1 MKTILTMRQ
10 LCTSRTV
17 THAVTGT
24 VLLHPR
30 FD

>member
-1 MKTILTMRQ
+1 MKSILTMRQ
-10 LCTSRTV
+10 LCTSRTA
-17 THAVTGT
+17 TPAVTGT

>member
-1 MKTILTMRQ
+1 MKHAHAMRQ

-17 THAVTGT
+17 TPAVTGN

>member
-10 LCTSRTV
+10 LCTS
-17 THAVTGT
+17 HAVTPAVTGN